1 MKTMPL
7 NAETAKKIL
16 DEMWA
21 EVLGEPDFDID
32 PIIDA
37 LIDSSSVSIRFCL
50 PTQLLGKLADPKLDI
65 LCLQKGDGSLSS
77 MWDPRGFASRVIV
90 PWMSENQNVLGTSTD
105 PYVSKPLRKPRLK
118 ADPGN
123 VKNKED
129 WKSIFVVLSEVEAR
143 NSVKFTRKRMMQT
156 LRSIRRKLTESTF
169 EYFVPERISLDQT
182 QKLVNAFMAEGS
194 GGDRGL
200 SVAAALFETL
210 GKFFG
215 LYSEVR
221 RAVIN
226 ASDSST
232 GLTADIECLDEEGK
246 LKLAIEVKERNLT
259 VTDVRTAVLKARQ
272 SEIRE
277 FLFNSPKTNPTDQSE
292 IDELIEKTWA
302 SGTNLYRLSITELI
316 QVGLTL
322 TGEDGRKDFLKN
334 IGEQLNRFNT
344 QPVNRQRWKQLLEK
358 I

>member
-1 MKTMPL
+1 MPPDSEIAKRL
-7 NAETAKKIL
+7 LSDLWSAVLAE
-16 DEMWA
+16 DEVA
-21 EVLGEPDFDID
+21 TD
-32 PIIDA
+32 PTIDA
-37 LIDSSSVSIRFCL
+37 LIDSSSVSIRFSL
-50 PTQLLGKLADPKLDI
+50 PTQLLGKLTDPKVDS
-65 LCLQKGDGSLSS
+65 LCLQKGDGSHRS
-77 MWDPRGFASRVIV
+77 MWDPRGFSSKVIV
-90 PWMSENQNVLGTSTD
+90 PWVSENQNVLGTSTD
-105 PYVSKPLRKPRLK
+105 PYVSKPLRKPRLE

-129 WKSIFVVLSEVEAR
+129 WKSLYSLLNEVEGEDDR
-143 NSVKFTRKRMMQT
+143 SFTQKRLT
-156 LRSIRRKLTESTF
+156 EVLRSIRRKLTESTF
-169 EYFVPERISLDQT
+169 EFFVPERISLEQT
-182 QKLVNAFMAEGS
+182 QHLVAAFLAEGS

-200 SVAAALFETL
+200 SVAAALFETF

-215 LYSEVR
+215 LYNEVR

-232 GLTADIECLDEEGK
+232 GLTADIECLDDDGN

-259 VTDVRTAVLKARQ
+259 LTDVRSAIQKARQ

-277 FLFNSPKTNPTDQSE
+277 FLFNSPKSNPAEDTD
-292 IDELIEKTWA
+292 IDELIERTWA

-334 IGEQLNRFNT
+334 VGEHLNQYNT
-344 QPVNRQRWKQLLEK
+344 QPTNRKRWKVLLES

>member
-1 MKTMPL
+1 MPPDTE
-7 NAETAKKIL
+7 AAKKL
-16 DEMWA
+16 LAKMWA
-21 EVLGEPDFDID
+21 AVLADDTGDTD
-32 PIIDA
+32 PAIDA
-37 LIDSSSVSIRFCL
+37 LIDSNSVSIRFCL
-50 PTQLLGKLADPKLDI
+50 PTQLLGKLTDPKLDI
-65 LCLQKGDGSLSS
+65 LCLQKSDGSLES
-77 MWDPRGFASRVIV
+77 MWDPRGFASKVIV
-90 PWMSENQNVLGTSTD
+90 PWVSENQSVLGTSTD
-105 PYVSKPLRKPRLK
+105 PYVSKPLRKPRLE

-123 VKNKED
+123 VKNKDD
-129 WKSIFVVLSEVEAR
+129 WKSLFTILNEVETKSTE
-143 NSVKFTRKRMMQT
+143 NFTRNRLLQT
-156 LRSIRRKLTESTF
+156 LQSIRRKLTESTF

-182 QKLVNAFMAEGS
+182 QHLVSSFLAEGS

-200 SVAAALFETL
+200 SIAAALFETF

-221 RAVIN
+221 RDVIN

-232 GLTADIECLDEEGK
+232 GLTADIECVDEKGN

-259 VTDVRTAVLKARQ
+259 LTDVRSAILKVRK

-277 FLFNSPKTNPTDQSE
+277 FLFNSPKTNAVEQTE
-292 IDELIEKTWA
+292 IDELINKTWA
-302 SGTNLYRLSITELI
+302 SGTNLYRLSIEELV

-334 IGEQLNRFNT
+334 VGDQLNKFNT
-344 QPVNRQRWKQLLEK
+344 QPANRQRWKNLLET

>member
-1 MKTMPL
+1 MPPDSDIARQLL
-7 NAETAKKIL
+7 NDLWLAVLAEEDYDL
-16 DEMWA
+16 DP
-21 EVLGEPDFDID
+21 V
-32 PIIDA
+32 IDA
-37 LIDSSSVSIRFCL
+37 LIESSSVSIRFSL
-50 PTQLLGKLADPKLDI
+50 PTQLLGKLADSKVDSR
-65 LCLQKGDGSLSS
+65 CLQKGDGSHES
-77 MWDPRGFASRVIV
+77 MWDPRGFATKVIV
-90 PWMSENQNVLGTSTD
+90 PWVSENQNVLGTSTD
-105 PYVSKPLRKPRLK
+105 PYVSKPLRKPRLE

-129 WKSIFVVLSEVEAR
+129 WKSLYAVLDEVETN
-143 NSVKFTRKRMMQT
+143 NSEDFTRERLLQT
-156 LRSIRRKLTESTF
+156 LRSVRRKLTESIF

-182 QKLVNAFMAEGS
+182 QSLVNAFLAEGS

-200 SVAAALFETL
+200 SVAAALFETF

-221 RAVIN
+221 REVIN

-232 GLTADIECLDEEGK
+232 GLTADIECIDDEGN

-259 VTDVRTAVLKARQ
+259 LTDVRSAILKARQ

-277 FLFNSPKTNPTDQSE
+277 FLFNSPRTNAAEQSE
-292 IDELIEKTWA
+292 IDELFERTWA
-302 SGTNLYRLSITELI
+302 SGTNLYRLSIDELI
-316 QVGLTL
+316 HVGLTL

-334 IGEQLNRFNT
+334 VGDQLNRYNT
-344 QPVNRQRWKQLLEK
+344 QPTNRQRWKILLES